1 MTQELPEAFRF
12 KKDEVVQMLVE
23 TSGLDADDNEL
34 TFPIGAV
41 AIIDRI
47 ERLEG
52 SQGIAF
58 TLAVEGKIVNVFDEG
73 DGLPAKKFFEP
84 VLTERADTKR
94 PFTLADVKDADT
106 YTHAAF
112 VHGEDSEGDH
122 EVGDLQDLFRAA
134 WELMTEEQKIDF
146 LFTDQAKA
154 VLSAAHILTD

>member
-1 MTQELPEAFRF
+1 MTQELPDAFGF
-12 KKDEVVQMLVE
+12 KKDDVVQMLVE

-34 TFPIGAV
+34 TFPIGALAV
-41 AIIDRI
+41 I

-84 VLTERADTKR
+84 VLTERDDIKR

-112 VHGEDSEGDH
+112 VHGENSEGGH
-122 EVGDLQDLFRAA
+122 EIGDLQDLFRAA
-134 WELMTEEQKIDF
+134 WDLMTEEQKIDF

>member
-1 MTQELPEAFRF
+1 MTQELPEAFGF

-41 AIIDRI
+41 AIVDRI

-52 SQGIAF
+52 SQGIAL
-58 TLAVEGKIVNVFDEG
+58 TLAIEGKIVNVFDEG

>member
-1 MTQELPEAFRF
+1 MTQELPEAFGF

-47 ERLEG
+47 KRLKG

-84 VLTERADTKR
+84 VLTERADTTR